1 MLTNTTIPHI
11 PTQQVHPHNLSNTTG
26 ENKVVPQ
33 LPLLPLL
40 VLSGVH
46 RRVHGV
52 QLIVSLINC
61 NDCKHHHAHT
71 HVQEHGDGNGT
82 AHQHGHNAVDAQSS
96 HHRSIGRPPHELVAD
111 DRQQIERAHGA
122 GNEVQKHLQQ
132 DPLPINQQASEN
144 LQRDGNRAGG
154 EGGGDDGGRELAL
167 RSRGE
172 SHGDDVCENGHQR
185 DVEIGSVHVLARREE
200 GVRAVVIHLRDALPG
215 LGAKGEQQQLYVK
228 RVHTK
233 PTRSFA
239 TT

>member
-33 LPLLPLL
+33 FPLLPLL

-52 QLIVSLINC
+52 QLIVTLINC
-61 NDCKHHHAHT
+61 NDCEHHHAYAHI
-71 HVQEHGDGNGT
+71 QEYSNGNGT

-96 HHRSIGRPPHELVAD
+96 HHRSIECPPHKLVAD
-111 DRQQIERAHGA
+111 DRQQIERTHGA

-132 DPLPINQQASEN
+132 DPLPINPKTCKN
-144 LQRDGNRAGG
+144 LKRDGNGAGG

-185 DVEIGSVHVLARREE
+185 NVEIGSVHVLTRREE

-215 LGAKGEQQQLYVK
+215 LGPEGEQQQLRVK
-228 RVHTK
+228 
-233 PTRSFA
+233 
-239 TT
+239 